1 MSQTRTAAPD
11 LIARIADR
19 FFQTRWLVRM
29 PIALYRAGFGF
40 LFGKRLLM
48 LEHTGRTSG
57 ARRLVVLEVLG
68 RPAPGEY
75 VIISG
80 FAGKSQWYRN
90 ITANPRVR
98 VSTGFRRNMAALA
111 EPMPRAESAA
121 VLRSFIEHH
130 PRDWKKMQPVFEH
143 VCGRPVDAM
152 PMVRLRVQPG
162 H

>member
-1 MSQTRTAAPD
+1 MTQARAAAPD

-29 PIALYRAGFGF
+29 PIGLYRAGFGF

-48 LEHTGRTSG
+48 LEHTGRKSG
-57 ARRLVVLEVLG
+57 ARRRVVLEVLG

-75 VIISG
+75 VIISSL
-80 FAGKSQWYRN
+80 AEKAQWYRN

-111 EPMPRAESAA
+111 EPMPQAESAA
-121 VLRSFIEHH
+121 VLRNLAERR
-130 PRDWKKMQPVFEH
+130 PAEWKKMEGLFEH
-143 VCGRPVDAM
+143 VAGRPVGAM
-152 PMVRLRVQPG
+152 PMVRLRVLPR